1 MHYDLPWNP
10 NRLEQREGRVDRY
23 GQTKPVVKAHLL
35 YGSPIDGIVLDVILR
50 KVREIK
56 KATGINVPFPE
67 NSQSIIDTIAQALL
81 VNPDRKI
88 ATRQL
93 EDQMEF
99 DFQDFAE
106 AQEAKVQ
113 ASDKL
118 NRLADQEKASR
129 AIFAQNAIKAHEIEQ
144 DLKDTDD
151 AIGDPKAVEEFV
163 FGTINNL
170 LGAQLIEFK
179 DGYRLFTNNLP
190 ATLASTLPAND
201 GEILISFKSPTPPK
215 FQYVGRNHPFVEQ
228 LCQLVMANTINRRDK
243 HAARA
248 AVIRTEA
255 VKTKT
260 TILLFRVR
268 NVIESKNAGQQIVA
282 EEMLVWGYR
291 GTATD
296 GDHLSTSDATALLK
310 SARPT
315 SNMTPQRRSSE
326 LGEELDQLKNLADT
340 FDDVANE
347 RCEKLVEAHERFSQL
362 MDKKRFKVVHPVL
375 PMDVMGIY
383 ILLPDNASKA
393 ESKA

>member
-1 MHYDLPWNP
+1 
-10 NRLEQREGRVDRY
+10 
-23 GQTKPVVKAHLL
+23 
-35 YGSPIDGIVLDVILR
+35 
-50 KVREIK
+50 
-56 KATGINVPFPE
+56 
-67 NSQSIIDTIAQALL
+67 
-81 VNPDRKI
+81 
-88 ATRQL
+88 
-93 EDQMEF
+93 
-99 DFQDFAE
+99 
-106 AQEAKVQ
+106 
-113 ASDKL
+113 
-118 NRLADQEKASR
+118 
-129 AIFAQNAIKAHEIEQ
+129 
-144 DLKDTDD
+144 
-151 AIGDPKAVEEFV
+151 
-163 FGTINNL
+163 
-170 LGAQLIEFK
+170 
-179 DGYRLFTNNLP
+179 
-190 ATLASTLPAND
+190 
-201 GEILISFKSPTPPK
+201 
-215 FQYVGRNHPFVEQ
+215 
-228 LCQLVMANTINRRDK
+228 MANTINRRDK

-315 SNMTPQRRSSE
+315 SNMTPQRRASE

-340 FDDVANE
+340 FVDVANE